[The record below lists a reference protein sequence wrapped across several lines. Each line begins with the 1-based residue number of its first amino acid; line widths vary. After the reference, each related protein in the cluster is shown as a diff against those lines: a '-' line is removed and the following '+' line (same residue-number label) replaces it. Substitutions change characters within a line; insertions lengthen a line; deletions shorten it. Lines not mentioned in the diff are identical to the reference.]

1 MSTSVRGKGPGAIRG
16 PWQDM
21 VARDSPGHQVGGFE
35 SQECGEIALGERQ
48 KTRVRVKNWVT
59 QFRELERNQ

>member
-1 MSTSVRGKGPGAIRG
+1 MSTSVRGKGPGAVRG

-21 VARDSPGHQVGGFE
+21 VARDSLGHQVGGFE

-48 KTRVRVKNWVT
+48 KTKIRVKNWVT

>member
-1 MSTSVRGKGPGAIRG
+1 MGLWELGEPPGVG
-16 PWQDM
+16 WWQDM

-35 SQECGEIALGERQ
+35 SLECGEIALGKRQ

>member
-1 MSTSVRGKGPGAIRG
+1 
-16 PWQDM
+16 M
-21 VARDSPGHQVGGFE
+21 VARESPEHQVGGFE